1 MQLNYNT
8 EDLVLRAK
16 QKDQL
21 AMKLLYEKAA
31 KPMYNL
37 SYRITN
43 SVEDSKDVVQEAFI
57 TSFNQLQ
64 KLSEPDKYFGWLK
77 RIVVNSSIKV
87 VKSRVY
93 YKELD
98 NLPIVDVVLESSYDQ
113 FSAEILKKA
122 IQELPDGCRE
132 ILTLYLLE
140 DYKHREI
147 AELLDIKV
155 STSKSQYQYAL
166 KLLRINLEKYKV
178 WMNLKNI

>member
-1 MQLNYNT
+1 MQLYYST

-43 SVEDSKDVVQEAFI
+43 NVEDSKDVVQEAFV

-64 KLSEPDKYFGWLK
+64 KLSEPKRYFGWLK
-77 RIVVNSSIKV
+77 RIVVNDSIKV
-87 VKSRVY
+87 SKSRVY
-93 YKELD
+93 YKALE
-98 NLPIVDVVLESSYDQ
+98 NLPIIDDVPESSYSQ

-122 IQELPDGCRE
+122 IQSLPNGCRE
-132 ILTLYLLE
+132 ILTLFLFE

-147 AELLDIKV
+147 AELLGIKI

-166 KLLRINLEKYKV
+166 KLLRSNLEKYNV
-178 WMNLKNI
+178 